1 MKAAPIRLIVP
12 RLPFWS
18 MLSSEEQA
26 IVSERAVVKNFGKG
40 QLVSSNTSEC
50 LGIVFIL
57 EGEIRVSMTS
67 DEGREVSLYHA
78 RKDEVCVSTASCVIR
93 QLTFDTAVVA
103 EKDTSLLVVPAM
115 VCARLMESNVHV
127 RAFVFE
133 SETERFSQAVR
144 AIQLMLFKR
153 FDQRL
158 ASYLVSHFEGSG
170 SDEIRKTQEEIAR
183 DVNSAREVVARM
195 LREFADKGLVEIRRG
210 AIKLRNVDGLRK
222 IL

>member
-67 DEGREVSLYHA
+67 DEGREV
-78 RKDEVCVSTASCVIR
+78 VT
-93 QLTFDTAVVA
+93 
-103 EKDTSLLVVPAM
+103 
-115 VCARLMESNVHV
+115 
-127 RAFVFE
+127 
-133 SETERFSQAVR
+133 
-144 AIQLMLFKR
+144 
-153 FDQRL
+153 
-158 ASYLVSHFEGSG
+158 
-170 SDEIRKTQEEIAR
+170 
-183 DVNSAREVVARM
+183 RM
-195 LREFADKGLVEIRRG
+195 LREFADKGFVEIRRG
-210 AIKLRNVDGLRK
+210 AIKLRNVDGLRNL
-222 IL
+222 I

>member
-67 DEGREVSLYHA
+67 DDGREVSLYHA

-127 RAFVFE
+127 APLSLNAKRSAF
-133 SETERFSQAVR
+133 RRRYAPFS
-144 AIQLMLFKR
+144 
-153 FDQRL
+153 
-158 ASYLVSHFEGSG
+158 
-170 SDEIRKTQEEIAR
+170 
-183 DVNSAREVVARM
+183 
-195 LREFADKGLVEIRRG
+195 
-210 AIKLRNVDGLRK
+210 
-222 IL
+222 